1 MREYIEKK
9 KLIDCECKG
18 SFSEC
23 DTCIKSEVC
32 ASINEIQTFTE
43 QEIVK
48 PYLAKILN
56 NIVDDDYLRKNMSGE
71 VWERVEDI
79 VSNILSENGEEE

>member
-1 MREYIEKK
+1 MMKRE
-9 KLIDCECKG
+9 LIDRNSLFIPSDENEYEELVQ
-18 SFSEC
+18 FA
-23 DTCIKSEVC
+23 DDVMNAEVV
-32 ASINEIQTFTE
+32 TE

-79 VSNILSENGEEE
+79 VSNILSEDGDEE